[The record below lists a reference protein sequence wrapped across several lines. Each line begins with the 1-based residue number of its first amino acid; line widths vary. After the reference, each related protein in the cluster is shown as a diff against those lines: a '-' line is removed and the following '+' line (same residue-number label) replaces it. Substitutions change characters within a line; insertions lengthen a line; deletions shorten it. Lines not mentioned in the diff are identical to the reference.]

1 MAKLGA
7 AVDYDPFKSQP
18 TAEAK
23 LGAPVDFDPFEQAG
37 PPDEQ
42 ELNLP
47 PLQGTPAPNAPM
59 PEPRPADIPLPTPRP
74 ANLGEPLVTSPLQAS
89 IVPSIAALTGNAP
102 AAPVMPGVGFGGA
115 PAAPPANDGNI
126 VSAIPGGLQVQKQ
139 LQQFA
144 FGKNLQ
150 TNKQID
156 ALQKKIDDL
165 KAEGGHEDEI
175 DNLQRTIQG
184 LTTFRAPENLVPELA
199 AVQKTEEEIKAQP
212 QTDFSKQYA
221 KATQAG
227 GVKNWITGTYDAI
240 KADPLGAAKGFTA
253 TTVEGAPQVVATIA
267 GGANGAVT
275 GALYGAGA
283 AYNEALLEETK
294 KYGWDGD
301 PKKFYDIYRK
311 HEDEIDAAAKA
322 HAAVAGT
329 FNAAMGLIPGGNTLG
344 EGVRNVLFK
353 YTPIQVAQNIVEN
366 RITTVNQLDPKTGQ
380 PVFDANGNPVLVH
393 LEGLK
398 PSEIA
403 DMVAQGIITSVPFEA
418 RHLLPERQAPA
429 PAQPQAP
436 GATPP
441 PGGAGEAPPPGA
453 GPTPPGGE
461 KPGAGPEAAAPQ
473 PGPTVDQFNYR
484 ANFNPRDD
492 AHLVAGFEDDIKSG
506 RMTRE
511 EALDRVAKMTPEEV
525 AQKAELFRQV
535 GGDQVNKAG
544 LSEADDLYLQAKRKE
559 LDNLGE
565 PVFKTGEQPAPG
577 PQPSP
582 DESVEAREAG
592 AAPPPPGA
600 TVDEPTASI
609 LKGAG
614 YDMEDIMAMSPTERA
629 AEAELAKKAK
639 TKPADLTDEDRATLS
654 GKPTAPE
661 TAAPIPP
668 ETPPATKGTELVAEG
683 VSPLEAMKEAAAGPE
698 AAVNPAPT
706 PTPTPTPAPAPAPK
720 PAPAPAPKPNPIEA
734 KTYGDIIGPNRY
746 EPNNGFTLFP
756 GTNQEAH
763 FRFDTYKDFNSIG
776 MGRNNLLG
784 EPVKFTS
791 EKDTDRRGGN
801 IRPNEMLEKLKD
813 PVLADLFTK
822 FVNKEVT
829 KEQFLEQLSKT
840 PIKANA
846 NPLPPEAPKM
856 AAEPKPAPEPTP
868 EPVVAEQPPA
878 PAPAPAPEAPKAPRQ
893 KAVPAEKPKTLFSLV
908 RSLGG
913 LKEGDAHRGELRA
926 RDLHK
931 IPGIVN
937 NKSGATLED
946 FVTRA
951 VEEGFYPEWRDQ
963 VLENQGGVTK
973 DMVDKVLDDLASK
986 RNFNEAVA
994 QRQSEGL
1001 TDEEQYRLNQYEDDI
1016 RDLLKNMDHTA
1027 SDELVRDAGME
1038 MLRGE
1043 KDPLQA
1049 LELAH
1054 MGRVA
1059 ELMPNEGDSVRD
1071 ITGEDF
1077 WNTVQQHLIDKEE
1090 EAPRE
1095 TEQRPTP
1102 EAGPAPRE
1110 EGKPVEQPTAKEEP
1124 EGRGKPVEE
1133 ARPEKPVEAPI
1144 KVGKEIPGTG
1154 LSIEQKKV
1162 NLSPKQQAKKMND
1175 LMARYFEPGKIING
1189 YSGKDKVISY
1199 NPPNE
1204 NGSWSVTVQ
1213 GVTSS
1218 GKLERTRTHSTMPS
1232 NKEMR
1237 EALGNGIDKDFVVT
1251 GDLAK
1256 NKALLDKLGFEPVRT
1271 VDGVQQRVFI
1281 GPDPSESIKAGLQPT
1296 VEAGADGK
1304 PQTVIPGAEKISE
1317 KEQAQRGAEKGL
1329 KPKVEQKEPGGLFGD
1344 EAKQKDM
1351 MDLLKEQPKAPVAP
1365 EPPAPIQM
1373 PTSHKNWMAG
1383 PDQFSKSPN
1392 MPEEYFN
1399 VLKEWA
1405 KMLGL
1410 KGKIHLLLDK
1420 DVKGFDLAPYNQQT
1434 ISRRIKGSNG
1444 LRTWFP
1450 STRSSIITLKLHPRK
1465 SFNLEVLA
1473 HELGHTFEKEV
1484 FDRASP
1490 EEQEAIIKD
1499 YKQFLKEQKNS
1510 NIEQYVKALR
1520 AHVQGKLM
1528 TANLRSKGLP
1538 ASENLTPYWRS
1549 FSEYFAD
1556 QVAKYMMSEKR
1567 PQSVIGKFFGRI
1579 ADGLKRLYQS
1589 LAGMQGKARKSI
1601 KEYLDRRINDAEPI
1615 IDAAESLS
1623 GVEPEEPIT
1632 EASHNSFDEESIDE
1646 MNRMNQANGMG
1657 PKQQN
1662 AVVKSFEEP
1671 KEGLFG
1677 KFRRA
1682 IQDEFVY
1689 QRKVQE
1695 AIQRSSG
1702 APLPDSL
1709 DVYMKT
1715 NLLPGRVSEGMY
1727 DIQKNE
1733 VDPLFKKM
1741 KEYGV
1746 TKDELGGYLLA
1757 HHALERNA
1765 EIAARNPKLP
1775 DGGSG
1780 LMNQTAREMLD
1791 KYQNGPKAKELE
1803 ELAQDVYAIRDRD
1816 MQRRVDNG
1824 LISQAD
1830 ADALKAAAPRYV
1842 PLFGFAEREA
1852 SEDRT
1857 SGYNGMNLGK
1867 GISVSPSEWRAATGR
1882 TSIPDNPLMN
1892 TILRAQEGIYRIEKN
1907 NVAKALYRLAK
1918 SYPNP
1923 DLWVVNKPVLKKVI
1937 GDDGYVTYNVEGM
1950 VTPSTVIAKIGGM
1963 PYYIRLNNDAMAEA
1977 FKRVGLNQLPQFLQK
1992 FNELNHFYSQLQTG
2006 KNLDFMAKNVS
2017 RDVLDALTYTY
2028 IKDPKVAAKFA
2039 TSYFPALMTA
2049 VRHSIGK
2056 MTPAQ
2061 QAIFDEWRQNGG
2073 RISYYRGGDIEQI
2086 ARDMQAISG
2095 KADPITW
2102 RTLPAKARSAIW
2114 KVLTAIPNAMEK
2126 LNAPLEEA
2134 TRMAVYMAAKKSGYS
2149 DEKSALM
2156 ALDST
2161 VNYRRRGKYTS
2172 YANAYKWFFN
2182 AALQPG
2188 FTWANLLR
2196 SKRGQRVAAALVGIG
2211 FANGLRNL
2219 MVSDDDKMEKGRKNY
2234 MNIPEWEKQGNLII
2248 KTGPGEKDYIK
2259 IPIGAQLNIPFYLGE
2274 KFAALLAGQATPAD
2288 TAANAASGM
2297 FWSAMPISSGP
2308 LAQMI
2313 APSVVQ
2319 PLVDLYYN
2327 QKWTGSPVHPPET
2340 QFTKGT
2346 PRSYQEGKNT
2356 GAPFS
2361 EFTRWL
2367 NNATGGNAA
2376 QPGAIDVYPDDVQHL
2391 YDFVVG
2397 GAGRSATSLYQYVA
2411 NLMTGIPSPNEET
2424 PIVKGFTPS
2433 KFDSSQRYYELHDII
2448 SQRENEARKAVSDYQ
2463 KNPTTQNYKIMDK
2476 ILYDLG
2482 ANESNGKITWNN
2494 SDPVISMRS
2503 ADKELKDL
2511 RQQRMQVKDN
2521 PKLPPLMRQQQMD
2534 RIDKQMNDVM
2544 VNAGRDMSA
2553 LQPTPAPGP
2562 LSGLIEKTPRR

>member
-1 MAKLGA
+1 
-7 AVDYDPFKSQP
+7 
-18 TAEAK
+18 
-23 LGAPVDFDPFEQAG
+23 
-37 PPDEQ
+37 
-42 ELNLP
+42 
-47 PLQGTPAPNAPM
+47 
-59 PEPRPADIPLPTPRP
+59 
-74 ANLGEPLVTSPLQAS
+74 
-89 IVPSIAALTGNAP
+89 
-102 AAPVMPGVGFGGA
+102 
-115 PAAPPANDGNI
+115 
-126 VSAIPGGLQVQKQ
+126 
-139 LQQFA
+139 
-144 FGKNLQ
+144 
-150 TNKQID
+150 
-156 ALQKKIDDL
+156 
-165 KAEGGHEDEI
+165 
-175 DNLQRTIQG
+175 
-184 LTTFRAPENLVPELA
+184 
-199 AVQKTEEEIKAQP
+199 
-212 QTDFSKQYA
+212 
-221 KATQAG
+221 
-227 GVKNWITGTYDAI
+227 
-240 KADPLGAAKGFTA
+240 
-253 TTVEGAPQVVATIA
+253 
-267 GGANGAVT
+267 
-275 GALYGAGA
+275 
-283 AYNEALLEETK
+283 
-294 KYGWDGD
+294 
-301 PKKFYDIYRK
+301 
-311 HEDEIDAAAKA
+311 
-322 HAAVAGT
+322 
-329 FNAAMGLIPGGNTLG
+329 
-344 EGVRNVLFK
+344 
-353 YTPIQVAQNIVEN
+353 
-366 RITTVNQLDPKTGQ
+366 
-380 PVFDANGNPVLVH
+380 
-393 LEGLK
+393 
-398 PSEIA
+398 
-403 DMVAQGIITSVPFEA
+403 MVAQGIITSIPFEA

-436 GATPP
+436 GA
-441 PGGAGEAPPPGA
+441 APPPGA
-453 GPTPPGGE
+453 GAAPPPPGGPSGA
-461 KPGAGPEAAAPQ
+461 KPSAGPEAAAPQ

-511 EALDRVAKMTPEEV
+511 EALDRVAKMTPEEA

-565 PVFKTGEQPAPG
+565 PVFKTGEEPAPG

-600 TVDEPTASI
+600 TVDEPTAKI

-614 YDMEDIMAMSPTERA
+614 YDMEDIMAMSPTERT

-654 GKPTAPE
+654 GKPTTPE
-661 TAAPIPP
+661 AAAPIPP

-683 VSPLEAMKEAAAGPE
+683 VSPIEAMKEAAAEPE
-698 AAVNPAPT
+698 AAAPEPAPQ
-706 PTPTPTPAPAPAPK
+706 PEPAPAPK
-720 PAPAPAPKPNPIEA
+720 AAEPSEP

-756 GTNQEAH
+756 NTAGEAH
-763 FRFDTYKDFNSIG
+763 FRFDTYKEYNSIG
-776 MGRNNLLG
+776 MGRNKLLG
-784 EPVKFTS
+784 EPAKFTS
-791 EKDTDRRGGN
+791 EKDTDRRSN
-801 IRPNEMLEKLKD
+801 TVRPNEMLERLKD

-822 FVNKEVT
+822 FVNKEIT

-878 PAPAPAPEAPKAPRQ
+878 PAPEAPKAPKAPRQ
-893 KAVPAEKPKTLFSLV
+893 KAVPAEKPRTLFSLV

-913 LKEGDAHRGELRA
+913 LNEGDAHRGELRA

-973 DMVDKVLDDLASK
+973 DMVDKILDDLASK

-1001 TDEEQYRLNQYEDDI
+1001 TDEEQYRLNQYEDEI
-1016 RDLLKNMDHTA
+1016 RDLLKDMDHTA
-1027 SDELVRDAGME
+1027 SDELVRDAGMA
-1038 MLRGE
+1038 MLSGE

-1059 ELMPNEGDSVRD
+1059 ELLPDDGDSIRD
-1071 ITGEDF
+1071 LTGEDF
-1077 WNTVQQHLIDKEE
+1077 WNTVEQHRIDKEE
-1090 EAPRE
+1090 EAPHE

-1102 EAGPAPRE
+1102 EAGPTPRE

-1133 ARPEKPVEAPI
+1133 ARPERIEPKGFLNGFDTEGKGLTAEEEKNLPGGGLTKDEAQKILDDKLGSGYEVSLSKNQKNYNYPSGTHLFIRTPEEGNLVKRINNRTELNYWI
-1144 KVGKEIPGTG
+1144 KEHLAEREAKANKGKEIPGTG
-1154 LSIEQKKV
+1154 LFIEQKKV
-1162 NLSPKQQAKKMND
+1162 KLSPKLQIKKNYS
-1175 LMARYFEPGKIING
+1175 LLSRYFTPGRIVNG
-1189 YSGKDKVISY
+1189 YGGKDKVVSY
-1199 NPPNE
+1199 NPPDK

-1213 GVTSS
+1213 RMDRS
-1218 GKLERTRTHSTMPS
+1218 GELDPPRNHSTMPDGRDI
-1232 NKEMR
+1232 KEV
-1237 EALGNGIDKDFVVT
+1237 LGNDVFMDHVVK
-1251 GDLAK
+1251 GDLVK

-1271 VDGVQQRVFI
+1271 VDGVQQRVLI
-1281 GPDPSESIKAGLQPT
+1281 GPDPTEAIKAGLQPT
-1296 VEAGADGK
+1296 VEVGAEGK

-1351 MDLLKEQPKAPVAP
+1351 MDLLKEQPKAPAAP

-1373 PTSHKNWMAG
+1373 PTSYKSWMVG

-1399 VLKEWA
+1399 VLKDWA
-1405 KMLGL
+1405 NMLGL
-1410 KGKIHLLLDK
+1410 KGKIHLMLDK
-1420 DVKGFDLAPYNQQT
+1420 DVKNFDLRPYNQRA
-1434 ISRRIKGSNG
+1434 ISRPLKTANG

-1450 STRSSIITLKLHPRK
+1450 STRTSIITLKLHPRK
-1465 SFNLEVLA
+1465 SFNLEILA

-1484 FDRASP
+1484 FERASP
-1490 EEQEAIIKD
+1490 EEKEAIIKD
-1499 YKQFLKEQKNS
+1499 YKQFLKEHKAS
-1510 NIEQYVKALR
+1510 NVEQYVKALR
-1520 AHVQGKLM
+1520 AHVVGKLQKI
-1528 TANLRSKGLP
+1528 TPHTKPLP
-1538 ASENLTPYWRS
+1538 ASEVLTPYWRS

-1556 QVAKYMMSEKR
+1556 QVSKYMVSEER

-1601 KEYLDRRINDAEPI
+1601 KDYLDRRINESESMF
-1615 IDAAESLS
+1615 DAAEMTA
-1623 GVEPEEPIT
+1623 GEEPEEPVT
-1632 EASHNSFDEESIDE
+1632 DASHNSFDQDSIDE

-1677 KFRRA
+1677 QFRRA

-1977 FKRVGLNQLPQFLQK
+1977 FKRVGLNQMPQFLQK

-2028 IKDPKVAAKFA
+2028 IKDPKVAANFA

-2049 VRHSIGK
+2049 IRHSIGK

-2156 ALDST
+2156 ALDAT
-2161 VNYRRRGKYTS
+2161 VNFRRRGKYTS

-2219 MVSDDDKMEKGRKNY
+2219 MVSDDDKMKKGRKNY

-2274 KFAALLAGQATPAD
+2274 KLAALLAGQATPAD

-2297 FWSAMPISSGP
+2297 FWSAMPIASGP

-2346 PRSYQEGKNT
+2346 PRSYQESKNT
-2356 GAPFS
+2356 SVPFS

-2411 NLMTGIPSPNEET
+2411 NLMTGIPSPTEDT
-2424 PIVKGFTPS
+2424 PLVKGFAPS
-2433 KFDSSQRYYELHDII
+2433 KFDSSQRYYELHDIV
-2448 SQRENEARKAVSDYQ
+2448 SQRENEARKAVADYQ
-2463 KNPTTQNYKIMDK
+2463 KNPTTQNYKVMDK

-2482 ANESNGKITWNN
+2482 ATESNGKITWSN
-2494 SDPVISMRS
+2494 SDPVISMRA

-2534 RIDKQMNDVM
+2534 RLDKQMNDVM

-2553 LQPTPAPGP
+2553 LQPTPARGP
-2562 LSGLIEKTPRR
+2562 LSSLVEKTPRR